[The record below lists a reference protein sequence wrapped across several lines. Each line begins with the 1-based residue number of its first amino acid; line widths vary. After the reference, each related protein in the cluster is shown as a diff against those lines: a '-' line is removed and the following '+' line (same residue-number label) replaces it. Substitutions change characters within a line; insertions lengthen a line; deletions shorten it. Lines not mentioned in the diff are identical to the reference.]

1 MCVDEHFSV
10 IEKNCG
16 VKVCLL
22 VIGKTDAEFV
32 RAGIAEYEKRLKYY
46 IPYEMKVIPD
56 VRNTKNMN
64 EVQQK
69 EREGELILAQ
79 LEVSDFV
86 VLLDERGNEYTSK
99 AFAEFLAQ
107 KMLTSIK
114 RMVFV
119 IGGPYGFSEEVYKR
133 ANMKISLS
141 KMTFSHQMVR
151 MIFTEQLYRAMTIL
165 KGEPYH
171 HE

>member
-1 MCVDEHFSV
+1 MFVSDR
-10 IEKNCG
+10 KDRCG
-16 VKVCLL
+16 VCTGGDCRVRETFEILYPLRNEGDSGC
-22 VIGKTDAEFV
+22 AEH
-32 RAGIAEYEKRLKYY
+32 E
-46 IPYEMKVIPD
+46 
-56 VRNTKNMN
+56 
-64 EVQQK
+64 QK
-69 EREGELILAQ
+69 EREGELLLGQ
-79 LEVSDFV
+79 LEAADYVI
-86 VLLDERGNEYTSK
+86 LLDEKGNEYTSK
-99 AFAEFLAQ
+99 AFADFLAQ
-107 KMLTSIK
+107 KMLTSMK
-114 RMVFV
+114 RLVFI

>member
-1 MCVDEHFSV
+1 MRVDELIS
-10 IEKNCG
+10 IIDKIRG

-46 IPYEMKVIPD
+46 IEI
-56 VRNTKNMN
+56 
-64 EVQQK
+64 QQK
-69 EREGELILAQ
+69 EREGELLLGQ
-79 LEVSDFV
+79 LEAADYVI
-86 VLLDERGNEYTSK
+86 LLDEKGNEYTSK
-99 AFAEFLAQ
+99 AFADFLAQ
-107 KMLTSIK
+107 KMLTSMK
-114 RMVFV
+114 RLVFI

-133 ANMKISLS
+133 ASMKISLS

>member
-1 MCVDEHFSV
+1 M
-10 IEKNCG
+10 
-16 VKVCLL
+16 KVCLL

-56 VRNTKNMN
+56 VRNTKNMS
-64 EVQQK
+64 EVEQK
-69 EREGELILAQ
+69 EREGELLLGQ
-79 LEVSDFV
+79 LETVDYV
-86 VLLDERGNEYTSK
+86 ILLDEKGNEYTSK
-99 AFAEFLAQ
+99 TFADFLAQ
-107 KMLTSIK
+107 KMLTSMK
-114 RMVFV
+114 RLVFI
-119 IGGPYGFSEEVYKR
+119 IGGPYGFSEKVYKR